1 MSAITAQMQGLSL
14 HEPVQAATS
23 PPPDDAQ
30 SPPKPR
36 HPHPTKPVQVNIRP
50 LPSREDCRAA
60 RQHCMYYGFYAGEF
74 AIQKMLINCFPEQL
88 EGRNPFDASL
98 FLAGLGHVR
107 GVTGRPDIGV
117 HIAYVAKRNKD
128 MVPTIGL
135 EVGQVTFI
143 VGLFPLEQEAYLNR
157 PTQAQVD
164 MLAEMFGTKPTWWEI
179 AQLSDL

>member
-1 MSAITAQMQGLSL
+1 
-14 HEPVQAATS
+14 
-23 PPPDDAQ
+23 
-30 SPPKPR
+30 
-36 HPHPTKPVQVNIRP
+36 
-50 LPSREDCRAA
+50 
-60 RQHCMYYGFYAGEF
+60 MYYGFYAGEF

-88 EGRNPFDASL
+88 EGRDPFDAGL

-107 GVTGRPDIGV
+107 EVTGRRDIGV

-135 EVGQVTFI
+135 DVGQVTFI

-157 PTQAQVD
+157 PTQEEVD

-179 AQLSDL
+179 AQLTDL